1 MSKPRI
7 GFVGVGL
14 MGHGIAKNL
23 LAKGFPLT
31 LRVHRNRAAAQ
42 DLLAAG
48 AAEAASNAELARN
61 ADIVILCVTGAP
73 QVEEVVLG
81 PEGIAS
87 AAREGLIVVDTSTS
101 EPATTSRMRNVLADQ
116 QVRFV
121 DAPLARTPV
130 EAEQGRLNIMIG
142 ADDATFAELQPTFAA
157 FCENIV
163 HAGPPGHGIVLK
175 LINNFIAQAICTA
188 TAEACAA
195 AAKSGLSIRKLHQ
208 VISAGAVNSGLF
220 QMLVGKMLESGDLSG
235 LKFTLSNA
243 AKDLRYYTH
252 FTESMM
258 IPSIVGEAVHQ
269 SLVTANALG
278 FGDKYV
284 PSLIEAQEK
293 LAGVSIV
300 PRDGRRDDAA
310 A

>member
-48 AAEAASNAELARN
+48 AAEAASYAELARN

-81 PEGIAS
+81 PDGIAS

-130 EAEQGRLNIMIG
+130 EAEQGRLNIMVG

-258 IPSIVGEAVHQ
+258 LPSIVGEAVHQ
-269 SLVTANALG
+269 SLITANALG

-300 PRDGRRDDAA
+300 PREGAG
-310 A
+310 

>member
-23 LAKGFPLT
+23 LAKGHPLA
-31 LRVHRNRAAAQ
+31 LRLHRNRAVAG
-42 DLLAAG
+42 DLFAAG
-48 AAEAASNAELARN
+48 ATEAASYTDLARES
-61 ADIVILCVTGAP
+61 DIVMLCVTGAP

-81 PEGIAS
+81 PDGIAG
-87 AAREGLIVVDTSTS
+87 AARPGLIVVDTSTS
-101 EPATTSRMRNVLADQ
+101 EPATTARMRKVLAEES
-116 QVRFV
+116 VRFV

-130 EAEQGRLNIMIG
+130 EAEQGRLNIMVG
-142 ADDATFAELQPTFAA
+142 ADDATFAELQPVFAA

-195 AAKSGLSIRKLHQ
+195 AAKSGLSLAKLHQ

-220 QMLVGKMLESGDLSG
+220 QMIVGKILESGDLSG
-235 LKFTLSNA
+235 LRFTLSNA

-258 IPSIVGEAVHQ
+258 LPSTIGEAVHQ

-278 FGDKYV
+278 FGERYV
-284 PSLIEAQEK
+284 PSLVEAQEK
-293 LAGVSIV
+293 LTGVTIV
-300 PRDGRRDDAA
+300 PR
-310 A
+310 

>member
-1 MSKPRI
+1 MNAPRI
-7 GFVGVGL
+7 GFVGIGL

-31 LRVHRNRAAAQ
+31 LRVHRNRAKAE

-48 AAEAASNAELARN
+48 AREATTNAELARVS
-61 ADIVILCVTGAP
+61 DIVILCVTGAP
-73 QVEEVVLG
+73 QVEEVIFG
-81 PEGIAS
+81 AEGIAS
-87 AAREGLIVVDTSTS
+87 AAKSGLMIVDTSTS
-101 EPATTSRMRNVLADQ
+101 EPATTTRMRDILAEQ
-116 QVRFV
+116 NVRFV

-130 EAEQGRLNIMIG
+130 EAEQGRLNIMVG

-157 FCENIV
+157 FCENVV

-175 LINNFIAQAICTA
+175 LINNFVAQAICTA

-208 VISAGAVNSGLF
+208 VVSAGAVNSGLF
-220 QMLVGKMLESGDLSG
+220 QMIVGRMLEGDLSG
-235 LKFTLSNA
+235 LRFTLSNA

-258 IPSIVGEAVHQ
+258 LPSIVGEAVHQ

-278 FGDKYV
+278 FGDRYV
-284 PSLIEAQEK
+284 PSLVEAQEK

-300 PRDGRRDDAA
+300 PRDR
-310 A
+310 